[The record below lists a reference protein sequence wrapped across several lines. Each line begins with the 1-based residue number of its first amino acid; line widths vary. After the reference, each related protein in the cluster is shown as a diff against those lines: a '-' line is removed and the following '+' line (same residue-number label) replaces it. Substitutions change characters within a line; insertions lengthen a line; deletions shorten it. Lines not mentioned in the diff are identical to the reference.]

1 MGINSLKF
9 IILSGLLF
17 AQSVWAVPE
26 VQHWLTKNGARVYF
40 IPAMDLPMVDVHLAF
55 DAGSAR
61 DGEIAGLALMSNGM
75 LSEGAAG
82 NNAQSIA
89 EQFEDVGANFG
100 NNALKDM
107 AIISLRSLR
116 EDRYLNPALKNLN
129 NILTRPDFPA
139 DAFQRELNRMK
150 ISVRASKQ
158 SPGAIAD
165 EVFMKNL
172 YGDHPY
178 ATPTGG
184 TEDSLKKLK
193 LQHIKDFYKQ
203 YYVAKNAVIAM
214 VGQLTR
220 QQAEQLSNDLMQGL
234 AAGER
239 AQILPDVKPLAE
251 SKTIRIDFPS
261 QQSHVLLGH
270 TGIKRG
276 DADYFTL
283 YVANHS
289 LGGSGFASRLVE
301 EVREKRGLAYSVYSY
316 FLPMRLQGPFQLGLQ
331 TRNDQAD
338 QALDIIHTELKKYVS
353 EGPGAAELEA
363 SLKNITGGFPLRVDS
378 NSKLV
383 SYLAMIGFYDLPLD
397 YMNQFVGKVKAVDAV
412 AIKDAL
418 KRRVFPDKMLTVI
431 VGKQTGVIANELP
444 EH

>member
-1 MGINSLKF
+1 
-9 IILSGLLF
+9 
-17 AQSVWAVPE
+17 
-26 VQHWLTKNGARVYF
+26 
-40 IPAMDLPMVDVHLAF
+40 
-55 DAGSAR
+55 
-61 DGEIAGLALMSNGM
+61 MSNGM

-203 YYVAKNAVIAM
+203 
-214 VGQLTR
+214 
-220 QQAEQLSNDLMQGL
+220 
-234 AAGER
+234 
-239 AQILPDVKPLAE
+239 
-251 SKTIRIDFPS
+251 
-261 QQSHVLLGH
+261 
-270 TGIKRG
+270 
-276 DADYFTL
+276 
-283 YVANHS
+283 
-289 LGGSGFASRLVE
+289 
-301 EVREKRGLAYSVYSY
+301 
-316 FLPMRLQGPFQLGLQ
+316 
-331 TRNDQAD
+331 
-338 QALDIIHTELKKYVS
+338 
-353 EGPGAAELEA
+353 
-363 SLKNITGGFPLRVDS
+363 
-378 NSKLV
+378 
-383 SYLAMIGFYDLPLD
+383 
-397 YMNQFVGKVKAVDAV
+397 
-412 AIKDAL
+412 
-418 KRRVFPDKMLTVI
+418 
-431 VGKQTGVIANELP
+431 
-444 EH
+444 